1 MILSVGKLW
10 PFSLVGVYKGVFQ
23 RAQDLCNTI
32 RNPGKRF
39 LVVLHG
45 AGSDVTRSPEAPASP
60 GTYLLLA
67 RLQRIASTKPW
78 RHPKAPWKLPIT
90 FSISS
95 GSERSESK
103 LEVGRNIHV
112 RGEKRERERE
122 KLKAFKNICS
132 NLVCIT
138 MKRDHTQILM
148 LVTFA

>member
-45 AGSDVTRSPEAPASP
+45 AGSDVTGSPKAPASP

-95 GSERSESK
+95 GSESK

-112 RGEKRERERE
+112 RGEKKERE

-132 NLVCIT
+132 HLVCIT